1 MSLLEEEMIEASA
14 NIGAQESGRV
24 CSASHVC
31 VNDEIVEKMVPASP
45 FYRHKEGQSTCTRG
59 LEVVVFSLNG
69 GGAVVGCCW
78 KYTVEHWRVWRQA
91 WRSSWEA
98 P

>member
-45 FYRHKEGQSTCTRG
+45 FYRHKEGRSTCTGRSKVVIFSPNRG
-59 LEVVVFSLNG
+59 RAMDVY
-69 GGAVVGCCW
+69 CR
-78 KYTVEHWRVWRQA
+78 KYTVRY
-91 WRSSWEA
+91 
-98 P
+98 

>member
-1 MSLLEEEMIEASA
+1 MY
-14 NIGAQESGRV
+14 G
-24 CSASHVC
+24 
-31 VNDEIVEKMVPASP
+31 
-45 FYRHKEGQSTCTRG
+45 G
-59 LEVVVFSLNG
+59 LEVVVFSPNH

-78 KYTVEHWRVWRQA
+78 KYTVEHRRVWRQA